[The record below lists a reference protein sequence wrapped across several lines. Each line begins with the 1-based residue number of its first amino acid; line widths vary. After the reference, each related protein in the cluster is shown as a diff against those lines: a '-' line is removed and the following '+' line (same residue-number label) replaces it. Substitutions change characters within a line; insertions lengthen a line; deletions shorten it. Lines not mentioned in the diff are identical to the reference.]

1 MRCFFILRTTFLL
14 TCANVFMT
22 FAWYSHL
29 RNWRNKKCYIA
40 AVLSRGIALF
50 EYLFQAPANR
60 AGLCLFGSGYSCFV
74 SEAGASYL

>member
-1 MRCFFILRTTFLL
+1 MRWFLILWTTFLL

-29 RNWRNKKCYIA
+29 RNWGDKKWYIA

-60 AGLCLFGSGYSCFV
+60 AGLCLLGSVYSCSV
-74 SEAGASYL
+74 PEAGASYL